1 MEYQLNFNVNNRIYL
16 RDPESSELGRQIVQ
30 KAIDLIYEVGYEHFT
45 FKKLA
50 TDIGT
55 TEASIYRYF
64 KNKHLL
70 LVYILNW
77 YWSYLEFL
85 LMFQLKNIN
94 DPQLKLK
101 TVIQLLTS
109 ELPQNAGKMKY
120 NISYLNQIVII
131 ESSKVYLVKEI
142 TEINEAQVFKQFK
155 DLCNTIADIILELA
169 PQYPYPHSLSSTL
182 IETSHNQQF
191 FSSHLKRLTDVKTD
205 QDASAYVAAYLEDLV
220 FRVLRIE

>member
-1 MEYQLNFNVNNRIYL
+1 MEYQLNFNVNHNIYI
-16 RDPESSELGRQIVQ
+16 RDPESSELGRQIVR

-50 TDIGT
+50 IDIGT

-85 LMFQLKNIN
+85 LMFQLKNIS
-94 DPQLKLK
+94 DPHLKLK
-101 TVIQLLTS
+101 TVIQLLTR
-109 ELPQNAGKMKY
+109 ELPENTGKIEY
-120 NISYLNQIVII
+120 NITYLNQIVIT

-142 TEINEAQVFKQFK
+142 NEINEAKVFKQFK
-155 DLCNTIADIILELA
+155 ELCNTIAGIILELN
-169 PQYPYPHSLSSTL
+169 PQYAYPHSLSSTL

-191 FSSHLKRLTDVKTD
+191 FSSHLKKLTDVKTD
-205 QDASAYVAAYLEDLV
+205 EDASAYVAAYLEDLV
-220 FRVLRIE
+220 FRVLG

>member
-16 RDPESSELGRQIVQ
+16 RDPESSELGKQIVQ

-50 TDIGT
+50 LDIGT

-101 TVIQLLTS
+101 TVIELLTS

-142 TEINEAQVFKQFK
+142 NEINEAQVFKQFK
-155 DLCNTIADIILELA
+155 DLCNTIAGIILELDPA
-169 PQYPYPHSLSSTL
+169 YAYPHSLSSTMV
-182 IETSHNQQF
+182 ETSHNQQF

-205 QDASAYVAAYLEDLV
+205 ENASAYVAAYLEDLV

>member
-1 MEYQLNFNVNNRIYL
+1 MEYQLNFRVNNNIYI
-16 RDPESSELGRQIVQ
+16 RDPESSELGKEIVR
-30 KAIDLIYEVGYEHFT
+30 KAIELIYEIGYEHFT

-50 TDIGT
+50 TEVGT

-64 KNKHLL
+64 KNKHFL

-85 LMFQLKNIN
+85 VMFQLKNIN
-94 DPQLKLK
+94 DPQLKIRK
-101 TVIQLLTS
+101 VIELLTR
-109 ELPQNAGKMKY
+109 ELPTDSGRIKY
-120 NISYLNQIVII
+120 NISFLNQIVIT

-142 TEINEAQVFKQFK
+142 KEINQAEVFKQFK
-155 DLCNTIADIILELA
+155 DLCNTISTIVLELN

-191 FSSHLKRLTDVKTD
+191 FSSNLKRLTDVKTNED
-205 QDASAYVAAYLEDLV
+205 VSGYVAAYLEDLV
-220 FRVLRIE
+220 FRVLK

>member
-1 MEYQLNFNVNNRIYL
+1 MEYHLNFSVNSNIYI
-16 RDPESSELGRQIVQ
+16 RDPESSELGKEIVR
-30 KAIDLIYEVGYEHFT
+30 KAIELIHEVGYEHFT

-50 TDIGT
+50 FEIGT

-85 LMFQLKNIN
+85 VMFQLKNIS
-94 DPQLKLK
+94 DPHLKIRK
-101 TVIQLLTS
+101 VIELLTH
-109 ELPQNAGKMKY
+109 ELPTDSGKIKY
-120 NISYLNQIVII
+120 NISYLNHIVIT

-142 TEINEAQVFKQFK
+142 KEINQAEVFKQFK
-155 DLCNTIADIILELA
+155 DLCNTISNVILELN

-191 FSSHLKRLTDVKTD
+191 FSSHLKRLTDVKTNE
-205 QDASAYVAAYLEDLV
+205 DASAYVATYLEDLV
-220 FRVLRIE
+220 FRVLK

>member
-1 MEYQLNFNVNNRIYL
+1 MEYQLNFSVNDTIYI
-16 RDPESSELGRQIVQ
+16 RDPESSELGRQIVR
-30 KAIDLIYEVGYEHFT
+30 KAIELIYEVGYEHFN

-50 TDIGT
+50 LEVGT

-85 LMFQLKNIN
+85 VMFQLKNIS

-101 TVIQLLTS
+101 TVIHLLTH
-109 ELPQNAGKMKY
+109 ELPENTGKIKY
-120 NISYLNQIVII
+120 NISYLNQIVIT

-142 TEINEAQVFKQFK
+142 NEINQAQVFKQFK

-169 PQYPYPHSLSSTL
+169 PDYQYPHSLSSTL

-191 FSSHLKRLTDVKTD
+191 FSAHLKRLTDVKTD
-205 QDASAYVAAYLEDLV
+205 EDSSTYVTTYLEDLV
-220 FRVLRIE
+220 FRVLR